1 LPSAW
6 TRWWPDPVAGNV
18 IVVGAGIGGL
28 ATALA
33 LHRRGVGCRIFE
45 QSPQIGE
52 LGVGINTL
60 PHAIAELAELGLLD
74 RLDAVGLRTYELI
87 YMNRFG
93 QEIWRELRGTDVGQ
107 AVPQFSIHRG
117 ALQGV
122 LRDAVLERLGTA
134 SISTGHRLIG
144 FHQDEDCVAAQFVD
158 SAGAPVTAVRGDAL
172 VGADGIH
179 SIVRASI
186 APGEGPPRW
195 NGTML
200 WRGAAN
206 WPAFL
211 TGRSMIIAGGMAAKV
226 VVYPIAEGTGDEP
239 RLTNWAVM
247 ARTGAEGTAPP
258 RREDWSR
265 PGRLDEVLPHV
276 RRFAI
281 GEVDVAA
288 LIESTP
294 VFWEYPVCDRDPLPA
309 WSQGRVTLLGDAA
322 HAMYPVGSNG
332 ASQAILD
339 ARALADALADAF
351 GDAEAGHVVGAL
363 RRYEDV
369 RLRPTSEIVRSN
381 RSGGPEG
388 VIDAVEALAPD
399 GFDDVEKV
407 LSHATREAI
416 VRGYAQKAGFSVPAP
431 DQTTMTRRIGMALST
446 GPDVIGAAASID
458 DLEWS
463 ILGQTYRPKQLSQRS
478 FAWHATVPADSF
490 VPPHIHPTQDEYVY
504 ILDGELT
511 LATGEADHVAG
522 AGDLVRLPMGQPHG
536 LFNRSGATTVCLF
549 WVAPTA
555 RLYDLFV
562 AIDALDQQTPDAV
575 VALAAQHEVEFLPPP
590 S

>member
-1 LPSAW
+1 VRTTVL
-6 TRWWPDPVAGNV
+6 
-18 IVVGAGIGGL
+18 VVGGGIGGL

-33 LHRRGVGCRIFE
+33 LQRCGLKCQVFE
-45 QSPQIGE
+45 QSPQIRE

-60 PHAIAELAELGLLD
+60 PHAIGKLAELGLLE
-74 RLDAVGLRTYELI
+74 RLDAVGLRTHELI

-93 QEIWRELRGTDVGQ
+93 QEVWRELRGLDAGH

-122 LRDAVLERLGTA
+122 LRDAVLERLGSDA
-134 SISTGHRLIG
+134 ISTGRRLAS
-144 FHQDEDCVAAQFVD
+144 FDQDHDGITAHFVD
-158 SAGAPVTAVRGDAL
+158 PSGAAVDTVHAEVL

-179 SIVRASI
+179 SSVRASL

-200 WRGAAN
+200 WRGATD
-206 WPAFL
+206 WPKFL
-211 TGRSMIIAGGMAAKV
+211 TGRSMIIAGGMEAKV
-226 VVYPIAEGTGDEP
+226 VLYPIAQGAGDC

-247 ARTGAEGTAPP
+247 ARTGLEGTQPP

-281 GEVDVAA
+281 GEVDVAK
-288 LIESTP
+288 LINSTP
-294 VFWEYPVCDRDPLPA
+294 TFWEYPVCDRDPLA
-309 WSQGRVTLLGDAA
+309 RWSHGRVTLLGDAA

-339 ARALADALADAF
+339 ACALADVLADSDDVA
-351 GDAEAGHVVGAL
+351 VAL
-363 RRYEDV
+363 RRYE
-369 RLRPTSEIVRSN
+369 RARIGPTSEIVHSN

-399 GFDDVEKV
+399 GFDDVEAV
-407 LSHATREAI
+407 LPHAEREAI
-416 VRGYAQKAGFSVPAP
+416 VRGYAAKAGFAVPGLL
-431 DQTTMTRRIGMALST
+431 QTTPTRRLAMSPST
-446 GPDVIGAAASID
+446 GPDVIAAEASID
-458 DLEWS
+458 NIEWN

-478 FAWHATVPADSF
+478 FAWHAEFPPDTF
-490 VPPHIHPTQDEYVY
+490 VPPHFHPTQDEYVY

-511 LATGEADHVAG
+511 LVSGEVDHVARP
-522 AGDLVRLPMGQPHG
+522 GDLVRLPMGQPHG
-536 LFNRSGATTVCLF
+536 LFNRSAARTFCMF
-549 WVAPTA
+549 WVTPTA
-555 RLYDLFV
+555 QLYDLFV
-562 AIDALDQQTPDAV
+562 AIDALEEQTPDAV
-575 VALAAQHEVEFLPPP
+575 VALAGEYGVEFLPPP
-590 S
+590 PG